1 MLHHDRNGELTMTSS
16 TSSAAIPALQLESAE
31 GACARIS
38 PHGAHLLSWI
48 PKCGGERLY
57 LSSKAQAGAGQT
69 IRGGVPVIFP
79 QFAFEGPLPKHGFV
93 RAMPWTRIAH
103 GRRDDGA
110 GYARF
115 VLRDDD
121 ATRALWP
128 HAFSADMD
136 TAVIGD
142 TLAATL
148 TIRNTGSAPFTFTA
162 ALHSYL
168 RVADVGTVSVHGL
181 QGLRYRDKVL
191 DNAACVEQ
199 HAALNIVD
207 EVDRIYFN
215 APSSTELH
223 DGARR
228 LKIRHENFP
237 DTVVWNPGP
246 ELAAS
251 LHDLDDGGWRQM
263 LCIEAAVIGTPVTLT
278 PGKLWRA
285 AQILEAA

>member
-1 MLHHDRNGELTMTSS
+1 MTSS
-16 TSSAAIPALQLESAE
+16 THNDAIPALQLDAAD
-31 GACARIS
+31 GACARVS

-57 LSSKAQAGAGQT
+57 LSSKAQAGPGQT

-93 RAMPWTRIAH
+93 RAMDWTQIAH
-103 GRRDDGA
+103 GQRHDGA

-115 VLRDDD
+115 ELHDD
-121 ATRALWP
+121 AATREIWP
-128 HAFSADMD
+128 HPFAAEMES
-136 TAVIGD
+136 VVLGD

-148 TIRNTGSAPFTFTA
+148 TVHNSGTAPFTFTA

-168 RVADVGTVSVHGL
+168 RVADVGAVSVHGL

-199 HAALNIVD
+199 HAALRIID

-215 APSSTELH
+215 APSSIELH
-223 DGARR
+223 DGAQR

-246 ELAAS
+246 KLAAT
-251 LHDLDDGGWRQM
+251 LHDLDEGGWQQM
-263 LCIEAAVIGTPVTLT
+263 LCIEAAVIGTPVTL
-278 PGKLWRA
+278 A
-285 AQILEAA
+285 AGAQWHASQILEAT